1 MNRPAIEAAR
11 LAVAACGRVW
21 RRMRPWRL
29 AAAELVLAL
38 ALAGGISHATAQ
50 RLSRAADYPARR
62 GGTFHQPPRGGTFHQ
77 PPRGGTLHQ
86 PPRRPAGAP
95 PVRAVAPQVPAH
107 LAAARQLPPPGPPPP
122 GFVVPGP
129 PPPRPARPPRAV
141 FLDPYR
147 VQRHDMVNLQ
157 LRRRGISQVEVLAA
171 MDQVPRHLFLPER
184 MRGEAYADRALQVGP
199 SRTIYQPYVV
209 ALMTSLLD
217 LKHGDTVLEVG
228 TGTGY
233 HAAVLSRLARQVYS
247 IEIDPVAA
255 SQAGKALS
263 VMGYHNVEVWA
274 GDGYRG
280 LPERAPF
287 NAILLSAAAPRIP
300 APLIDQLRVGGKMVA
315 PVGGGVQ
322 DLLVITK
329 TPQGL
334 EKRTVAPIRVSP
346 MTGQVQDDH

>member
-1 MNRPAIEAAR
+1 VKPPATLGSPRSPAA
-11 LAVAACGRVW
+11 W
-21 RRMRPWRL
+21 RF
-29 AAAELVLAL
+29 AAAAGVALAL
-38 ALAGGISHATAQ
+38 ALAAGAGRAGAQ
-50 RLSRAADYPARR
+50 QPNRQGS
-62 GGTFHQPPRGGTFHQ
+62 PPRGAAARVRSGGVIHFQ
-77 PPRGGTLHQ
+77 PA
-86 PPRRPAGAP
+86 PRRVGPAP
-95 PVRAVAPQVPAH
+95 PAAAA
-107 LAAARQLPPPGPPPP
+107 LAAARQVPPPPP

-129 PPPRPARPPRAV
+129 PPPVPPRPAHPPRLPRLTR
-141 FLDPYR
+141 LDPYR
-147 VQRHDMVNLQ
+147 LQRLDMVNLQ
-157 LRRRGISQVEVLAA
+157 LRQRGISQPEVLAA
-171 MDQVPRHLFLPER
+171 MEQVPRHLFLPDR
-184 MRGEAYADRALQVGP
+184 MRAEAYADRALQVGP

-217 LKHGDTVLEVG
+217 LKHGDSVLEVG

-233 HAAVLSRLARQVYS
+233 HAAVLSRIARQVYS

-255 SQAGKALS
+255 SQAGRALAG
-263 VMGYHNVEVWA
+263 MGYHNVEVWL

-287 NAILLSAAAPRIP
+287 NAILLSAAPPRIP

-329 TPQGL
+329 TAQGI

-346 MTGQVQDDH
+346 MTGQVQDGQ